1 METNEIT
8 IHAKL
13 VAYVNEG
20 MGYTTYV
27 FENLEFNNDYDFQY
41 IMCVCFPNWEG
52 ILPKNGDEGY
62 VSLRYI
68 QAGIDKWFNGKEFI
82 PYNYTNVQFLK
93 FIPIQPKQTKQAL
106 TLD

>member
-93 FIPIQPKQTKQAL
+93 FIPIQTEQTKQAL

>member
-93 FIPIQPKQTKQAL
+93 FIPIQAKQTKQAL

>member
-1 METNEIT
+1 MEINEIT

-13 VAYVNEG
+13 LASVQEG
-20 MGYTTYV
+20 MGYLTYV
-27 FENLEFNNDYDFQY
+27 FENLEFTDDDFQY
-41 IMCVCFPNWEG
+41 IMCVRFPNWEG
-52 ILPKNGDEGY
+52 VLPKNGDEGY

-68 QAGIDKWFNGKEFI
+68 QAGVDKWFDGKEFV

-93 FIPIQPKQTKQAL
+93 FVPIQTKQTTTL